1 MVVYADTSFLFSLYA
16 QDANTVNAANAAKR
30 GRLVLLY
37 TDFHRHELRNAFR
50 LSVFRGHIDDR
61 ECQRLIQLVESD
73 ASDGCLLDVPLAWTE
88 VFAEAE
94 ALSAAHTGKL
104 GTRAFDILHVAAAVV
119 LGALAFY
126 TFDARQ
132 KALAKKAGLKVKP

>member
-16 QDANTVNAANAAKR
+16 QDANTFQAAHAAKSR
-30 GRLVLLY
+30 RIVLLY
-37 TDFHRHELRNAFR
+37 TDFHRHELHNAFR
-50 LSVFRGHIDDR
+50 LSLFRGHIDDI
-61 ECQRLIQLVESD
+61 ECQRLIKQADSD
-73 ASDGCLLDVPLAWTE
+73 ASDGCFLNVPLAWPE
-88 VFAEAE
+88 VFAAAE

-119 LGALAFY
+119 LGAQAFY